1 MVTWKRSKNVPF
13 IEESR
18 QVCIYNGIPTL
29 FYVYGIMFKEKP
41 RKKYNKMFTL
51 GGEFGVSFVYNNK
64 NKGNSYTNY
73 VPVCS
78 STHGY
83 LAITGDKAPHS
94 GKVDLKI

>member
-1 MVTWKRSKNVPF
+1 
-13 IEESR
+13 
-18 QVCIYNGIPTL
+18 
-29 FYVYGIMFKEKP
+29 
-41 RKKYNKMFTL
+41 MFTL

>member
-1 MVTWKRSKNVPF
+1 M
-13 IEESR
+13 
-18 QVCIYNGIPTL
+18 
-29 FYVYGIMFKEKP
+29 FYVYGIMFREKP

-51 GGEFGVSFVYNNK
+51 GGEFGISFIYNNK
-64 NKGNSYTNY
+64 NKGNSYTNF

-83 LAITGDKAPHS
+83 LAITGHKATHS